1 MVPGLSRD
9 CARAAAVTL
18 LLATRGWGAPPD
30 AEVADAARRQDR
42 ETVRALLAGGADT
55 NARQPDGATALHWA
69 VHWQD
74 VDMAALLIKAGADV
88 DAANDY
94 GIVPLSLACSNG
106 DAAAARLLLEAGAN
120 PNVAQPTGETPALT
134 AARTGDVDVLRALI
148 EHGADV
154 NGRERQQQ
162 QTPLMWAI
170 AAGHTAAARLL
181 LDRAAD
187 PRARSTRGDTALLF
201 AARDGNVDSALM
213 LLDAGADIEEAAAD
227 GFTPL
232 LVATVR
238 GRTAVATLLLER
250 GANPNHAAPGFT
262 ALHWASGVW
271 ETELTGPRGIA
282 AQRDEEW
289 RALGGITEGKPEFV
303 RALLAD
309 GADPNARIVKPP
321 QRVGFTLGG
330 LNLVGA
336 TPYLVAAAA
345 GDAAVMRLLA
355 QAGADPALTTKAG
368 HDGVDGR
375 SRSRTDRRGELGQRG
390 AGHRCG
396 RGCACRR
403 KRHRRG
409 QQRGRYRASRCGN
422 AALERA
428 CEAAGRKGCA
438 ARRKEPAWPHAVV
451 ERRGLR
457 HRAAP
462 ALARRDSQWR
472 RPIAAVIARGSS
484 SSRPWRHHL
493 LIAGYFRC
501 SRM

>member
-1 MVPGLSRD
+1 MIPSLSRD
-9 CARAAAVTL
+9 FARAAAVTL

-42 ETVRALLAGGADT
+42 ETVRTLLARGADT

-74 VDMAALLIKAGADV
+74 AEMAGLLIKAGADV
-88 DAANDY
+88 NAANEY
-94 GIVPLSLACSNG
+94 GIVPLSLASSNG

-120 PNVAQPTGETPALT
+120 PNVAQPTGETPVMT
-134 AARTGDVDVLRALI
+134 AARTGDVDVLRTLI
-148 EHGADV
+148 AHGADV

-170 AAGHTAAARLL
+170 AAGHPAAARLL
-181 LDRAAD
+181 LDRGAD

-201 AARDGNVDSALM
+201 AARDNDTASARM
-213 LLDAGADIEEAAAD
+213 LLDAGADIESAASD

-238 GRTAVATLLLER
+238 GRTAVAALLLER

-282 AQRDEEW
+282 ARRDEEW
-289 RALGGITEGKPEFV
+289 RAFGGITEGKLELV
-303 RALLAD
+303 RALLAR
-309 GADPNARIVKPP
+309 GADANARIVKPP
-321 QRVGFTLGG
+321 QRVGFTRGG

-355 QAGADPALTTKAG
+355 DAGADPALTTKEGTTALLAAAG
-368 HDGVDGR
+368 VGR
-375 SRSRTDRRGELGQRG
+375 VAVESSVSEAQAIEAVAVALAAGNDIGAANG
-390 AGHRCG
+390 AGDTALHGAATLRWNALVKLLAEKG
-396 RGCACRR
+396 AALDA
-403 KRHRRG
+403 KNK
-409 QQRGRYRASRCGN
+409 RGRTPLSN
-422 AALERA
+422 AAGSDTEQL
-428 CEAAGRKGCA
+428 
-438 ARRKEPAWPHAVV
+438 
-451 ERRGLR
+451 LR
-457 HRAAP
+457 SLGATV
-462 ALARRDSQWR
+462 SSG
-472 RPIAAVIARGSS
+472 GSS
-484 SSRPWRHHL
+484 PQ
-493 LIAGYFRC
+493 
-501 SRM
+501 